1 MNDFLSS
8 AFPVII
14 ISFIGLV
21 LWAIFKDDK

>member
-1 MNDFLSS
+1 MNDLLSS

-21 LWAIFKDDK
+21 LWAIFKDAK